1 MKVEIDSDEYTGRC
15 VLIDR
20 LATLITEDA
29 DMKELRHCY
38 YEDIYSRM
46 SELST
51 EDLVE
56 RLKELEDI
64 R

>member
-1 MKVEIDSDEYTGRC
+1 MKTKEIDYDIRDD
-15 VLIDR
+15 LIDR
-20 LATLITEDA
+20 LAILMTEDA

-38 YEDIYSRM
+38 YEDVYSRM

-56 RLKELEDI
+56 RLNELEE
-64 R
+64 